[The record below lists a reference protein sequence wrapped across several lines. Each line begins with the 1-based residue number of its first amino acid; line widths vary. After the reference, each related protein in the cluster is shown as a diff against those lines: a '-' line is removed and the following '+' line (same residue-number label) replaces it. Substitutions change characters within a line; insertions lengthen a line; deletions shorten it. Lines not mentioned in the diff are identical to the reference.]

1 MGSVTNQQLIME
13 EVLARFPHLG
23 ENIFQKLNSESLIN
37 CKEVN
42 RTFKNFM
49 KVEKSSYLRA
59 IEWFTNCSEPL
70 MRKIV
75 KKSGAA
81 IIILSILREI
91 FGNFIRGTKQNSK
104 YLQYL
109 LNTPLHL
116 AADRGQLGAYQ
127 LIMENVDNKN
137 PINSITDEMRWKY
150 MKRRDVYELGSH
162 GITPLH
168 LAAKN
173 GHLSVCKLIIENV
186 FDKNPSGG
194 KMVTKSWMHPV
205 WIDQWT
211 PLHLAA
217 YAGHFSVCELIINNV
232 MEKNPGDQT
241 GWTPLH
247 SAAQNGH
254 LTVCKLILNNI
265 RASYVCNLYT
275 KDKFGNTPLKLAT
288 QYQNEDIRLEILKFL
303 SDTKVRNSTY
313 LKDHQNKNRVD
324 KEEDEDKD
332 LYVQE
337 EDIDEDTEENKDLE
351 IQKAAQEDKKGLAPG
366 PSLPQ
371 GPTCPRQK
379 RAKPEEVSRP
389 KKAICL
395 RAKSC
400 PNVDFNSENNRLAS
414 LDELITFDTLSRV
427 SLFSFDNICHEQM
440 Q

>member
-1 MGSVTNQQLIME
+1 ME
-13 EVLARFPHLG
+13 EVLERFPHLG
-23 ENIFQKLNSESLIN
+23 ENIFQKLDSESLIK

-42 RTFKNFM
+42 RAFKNFM
-49 KVEKSSYLRA
+49 KVEKSSYLHA
-59 IEWFTNCSEPL
+59 IQWYTNCSEPL
-70 MRKIV
+70 MRKVV

-137 PINSITDEMRWKY
+137 PINSITPEMRWKY
-150 MKRRDVYELGSH
+150 MKRRVVYELGSY

-173 GHLSVCKLIIENV
+173 GHLSVCKLIIKNV
-186 FDKNPSGG
+186 VDKNPAGG

-217 YAGHFSVCELIINNV
+217 YTGHFSVCKLIINNV

-265 RASYVCNLYT
+265 CASYVCNRYI

-288 QYQNEDIRLEILKFL
+288 QYQNEDIRTAILKFL
-303 SDTKVRNSTY
+303 SDTKIRNSTY
-313 LKDHQNKNRVD
+313 LKDHQNKNRVG

-332 LYVQE
+332 LDVQFSS
-337 EDIDEDTEENKDLE
+337 ISNILMRTPRKIKTSKFRRLSSKRTRRALLQGNPCP
-351 IQKAAQEDKKGLAPG
+351 KAKHVQGRKGP
-366 PSLPQ
+366 
-371 GPTCPRQK
+371 CQK
-379 RAKPEEVSRP
+379 RFHAKKIPF
-389 KKAICL
+389 AL
-395 RAKSC
+395 
-400 PNVDFNSENNRLAS
+400 EN
-414 LDELITFDTLSRV
+414 
-427 SLFSFDNICHEQM
+427 
-440 Q
+440 

>member
-1 MGSVTNQQLIME
+1 
-13 EVLARFPHLG
+13 
-23 ENIFQKLNSESLIN
+23 
-37 CKEVN
+37 
-42 RTFKNFM
+42 M

-59 IEWFTNCSEPL
+59 IQWYTNCSEPL
-70 MRKIV
+70 MRKVV

-137 PINSITDEMRWKY
+137 PINSVTTEMRWKY
-150 MKRRDVYELGSH
+150 KKRRDVYELGSY

-173 GHLSVCKLIIENV
+173 GHLSLCKLIIENV
-186 FDKNPSGG
+186 LDKNPSSG
-194 KMVTKSWMHPV
+194 KMVTKSWMHPL

-254 LTVCKLILNNI
+254 LKVCKLILNNI
-265 RASYVCNLYT
+265 RASYVCNLSI

-288 QYQNEDIRLEILKFL
+288 QYQNEDIRTAILKFL
-303 SDTKVRNSTY
+303 SDTKRRNTTY
-313 LKDHQNKNRVD
+313 LKDHQNKNRVG
-324 KEEDEDKD
+324 KEEDGDKD
-332 LYVQE
+332 FDVQE
-337 EDIDEDTEENKDLE
+337 EAIDKYTAEYKDLK
-351 IQKAAQEDKKGLAPG
+351 IQKAVQEDKKGLAPG
-366 PSLPQ
+366 QSLPQ
-371 GPTCPRQK
+371 GQTCPRQK
-379 RAKPEEVSRP
+379 RAMPEEVSLP

-395 RAKSC
+395 S
-400 PNVDFNSENNRLAS
+400 PNVDINSENNRLFS
-414 LDELITFDTLSRV
+414 MDELITFDTLSRV
-427 SLFSFDNICHEQM
+427 SLFSLDNICHEQM

>member
-59 IEWFTNCSEPL
+59 IEWYTNCSEPL

-137 PINSITDEMRWKY
+137 PINSITHEMRWKY

-332 LYVQE
+332 VQE

-395 RAKSC
+395 RAKTC